1 MKCKYCGYS
10 LSNNSAICP
19 HCGMLM
25 DEEQLKNRKEMNGY
39 NNPYMQRLNKLN
51 EEKIKN
57 KLFESEQIKNI
68 GGYIFIVIV
77 LIVLTIICV
86 TIFMNR

>member
-10 LSNNSAICP
+10 LSNNSATCP

-25 DEEQLKNRKEMNGY
+25 TQDQLKRRKEINGY
-39 NNPYMQRLNKLN
+39 NNPYMERLNKLN

-57 KLFESEQIKNI
+57 KLYNNEQTTNI
-68 GGYIFIVIV
+68 GGYLFIAIAIIAIIITCIFI
-77 LIVLTIICV
+77 
-86 TIFMNR
+86 FMSR